1 MSSESVG
8 SRYLARTFCVS
19 WPNYRVRRGRQ
30 ETRGCTVNCKSN
42 NDMPA
47 TYNVPNIL
55 AAILILARL
64 SRRPVVLLIYA
75 VIDDDATTR
84 TDQGTSCLEIES
96 SSARSKWN
104 NIFLCLLA
112 ATRISRFQPVTSLLF
127 HLFPTTFIL
136 LSKKLLL
143 PMSRRMTFIRYVLW
157 LSRHKLEY
165 RFQNTRNN
173 KIGLNYPSWWYRF
186 NENEHCKYFIAILI

>member
-8 SRYLARTFCVS
+8 SRYLVRTFCVS

-55 AAILILARL
+55 AAILILARP

-84 TDQGTSCLEIES
+84 TDQGTTCLEIES
-96 SSARSKWN
+96 SSARRVN
-104 NIFLCLLA
+104 EIIFFSVCSQQLVYLVFSQLRAYCFTCFL
-112 ATRISRFQPVTSLLF
+112 
-127 HLFPTTFIL
+127 L
-136 LSKKLLL
+136 LSYCSLK
-143 PMSRRMTFIRYVLW
+143 SY
-157 LSRHKLEY
+157 
-165 RFQNTRNN
+165 
-173 KIGLNYPSWWYRF
+173 
-186 NENEHCKYFIAILI
+186 YFR